1 MECHYNTGG
10 KPHRLNVMLKTLRYC
25 AKHVYHI
32 LLELVAPGH
41 DSNVLK
47 LRKQPSG
54 PHYIRVFWVVFFST
68 KCIDVKLFC

>member
-10 KPHRLNVMLKTLRYC
+10 KLYRLNVTLKTLRYC
-25 AKHVYHI
+25 ATHMYDIVF
-32 LLELVAPGH
+32 ELVAPGH

-54 PHYIRVFWVVFFST
+54 LHYIMT
-68 KCIDVKLFC
+68 